1 MWFMAVS
8 KKSVVS
14 PAVVKAVQSAVVVPV
29 VERSGKVSTAEYL
42 REYLAEQTSGGTW
55 ESLCKRTGFR
65 LENVRQCITMLRSEY
80 RKAKQ
85 DSAEAS
91 PAFLAMLKKAG
102 KAVDVWADE
111 KAAEKFPFLAGSGTR
126 NTEKAKLRA
135 SWESEEL
142 SL

>member
-1 MWFMAVS
+1 MAVS
-8 KKSVVS
+8 KKSVS
-14 PAVVKAVQSAVVVPV
+14 PAVVKAVQSAVAVSV
-29 VERSGKVSTAEYL
+29 VERAGKVSTAEYL
-42 REYLAEQTSGGTW
+42 REYLAEQSAGGTW

-65 LENVRQCITMLRSEY
+65 LENVRQAITMLRSEY
-80 RKAKQ
+80 RQAKQ
-85 DSAEAS
+85 ASAESS
-91 PAFLAMLKKAG
+91 PQFLAMLKKAG

-135 SWESEEL
+135 SWENEEL